1 MRPDDRAVSHKNI
14 VKQAGRVQPEGVGAV
29 QKPRQRMTALLL
41 LASVVLQGCAVGP
54 YRLQYPHNSD
64 APLSYYVDKAT
75 SIDYPL
81 ESEPEA
87 TDPEL
92 FNAPRT
98 LRTLEEAEPREI
110 SLHEC
115 IRLAISESAILL
127 DDASLGSPGNPVLAR
142 PAQAAS
148 IYDQAIQ
155 NTGFLFGNRGVE
167 AALSDFD
174 ALATSS
180 LTWGRDE
187 VPQNL
192 ANAGIGIGQ
201 SLVQETMSWQSRL
214 EKPLANGGQVS
225 VSAEANYDGNNR
237 PSRPSLGAVQAYSS
251 AYTGQ
256 VQAEYRQPLLAG
268 SGVEF
273 NRIAGPPSQSLR
285 GVSGVSQGVL
295 ISRINNDI
303 SLTQFEQAVTTV
315 VRDVEQRYWDLD
327 LALRLYASEKEAFE
341 QLTNYL
347 NVLRGRD
354 TGGVP
359 VLQAEARIFEADAR
373 LRGSLADV
381 LEAEARLRRLCH
393 LPLSDGTFLY
403 PSDAPVE
410 AEISPDWEASLQ
422 EALSHRVELR
432 RQKWEIKSLE
442 LQLKASRNLTRPRLD
457 MVTQYRR
464 NGLGDHFLGGGNTLS
479 NDISNGQNEGWNIGF
494 QLVVPVGLRLARI
507 QERNYELR
515 LRKAKAVLLEQEREI
530 AHELSNAMLQMQRWF
545 ELADSTTRRI
555 ETSRD
560 YVFVTRELVIG
571 NERATADLF
580 NLLLQAQIEQRNAEQ
595 AYMRSIVEYNKAFT
609 DLRFRKGTLLTDNE
623 IYLAEG
629 NWHPAAANDAYLR
642 AKARTHGKDAHKLR
656 TVPLEFVGQ
665 PAPTA
670 WESVNSHSRPTVPG
684 AMDDAARQTQ
694 PGTPQEVPAVPEEH
708 NPAMPLQPVPVPPM
722 GPEPAAPPMAIPPP
736 DGNNITVVPPASAP
750 AGAPAAAV
758 QGTSLSGRV
767 RL

>member
-1 MRPDDRAVSHKNI
+1 
-14 VKQAGRVQPEGVGAV
+14 
-29 QKPRQRMTALLL
+29 MTALLL
-41 LASVVLQGCAVGP
+41 LASVLLQGCAVGP
-54 YRLQYPHNSD
+54 YHLQYLRDSD

-75 SIDYPL
+75 SIEYPI
-81 ESEPEA
+81 ESEPQE

-98 LRTLEEAEPREI
+98 LRTLEEATPREI

-115 IRLAISESAILL
+115 LKLALSESTILL
-127 DDASLGSPGNPVLAR
+127 DDQSLGSPGNPLLSR
-142 PAQAAS
+142 PSQAAS

-225 VSAEANYDGNNR
+225 LSAEANYDGNNR
-237 PSRPSLGAVQAYSS
+237 PSRPTLGAVQAHSS

-273 NRIAGPPSQSLR
+273 NRIAGPASQSLR

-303 SLTQFEQAVTTV
+303 SQTQFEQSVTIL

-327 LALRLYASEKEAFE
+327 LALRLYASEKDAFE

-347 NVLRGRD
+347 NLLRNRARG
-354 TGGVP
+354 GAISGVP
-359 VLQAEARIFEADAR
+359 LLQTEARIFEADAR

-403 PSDAPVE
+403 PSDAPIE
-410 AEISPDWEASLQ
+410 AEIHPDWRASLQ
-422 EALSHRVELR
+422 EALSHRLELR

-442 LQLKASRNLTRPRLD
+442 LQLKAARNLTRPRLD
-457 MVTQYRR
+457 MVSQYRR
-464 NGLGDHFLGGGNTLS
+464 NGLGDHFLGGGDTLG
-479 NDISNGQNEGWNIGF
+479 NDIANGQNEGWNIGF
-494 QLVVPVGLRLARI
+494 QLAIPVGLRLARI

-515 LRKAKAVLLEQEREI
+515 LKKAKAVLLEQEREI

-560 YVFVTRELVIG
+560 YTVLTRELVIG

-609 DLRFRKGTLLTDNE
+609 DLRYRKGTLLTDNE

-629 NWHPAAANDAYLR
+629 NWHPAAANDALLR

-656 TVPLEFVGQ
+656 TVPMEFVGQ

-670 WESVNSHSRPTVPG
+670 WESINSHARPTTPG
-684 AMDDAARQTQ
+684 ALEDAAKAGDPTAIEHLPPAV
-694 PGTPQEVPAVPEEH
+694 PGTPNGEPK
-708 NPAMPLQPVPVPPM
+708 PLQPVPVPPM
-722 GPEPAAPPMAIPPP
+722 DVDGDGQPMAIPPP
-736 DGNNITVVPPASAP
+736 PKDSITTLPPSGP
-750 AGAPAAAV
+750 TTLGGAE
-758 QGTSLSGRV
+758 TGRV
-767 RL
+767 QL